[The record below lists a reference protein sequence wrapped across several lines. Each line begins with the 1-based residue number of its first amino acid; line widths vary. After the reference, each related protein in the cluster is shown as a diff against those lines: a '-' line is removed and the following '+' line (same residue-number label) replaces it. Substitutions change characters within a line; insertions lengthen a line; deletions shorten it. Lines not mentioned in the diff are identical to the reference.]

1 MWYHADK
8 LTSRKLKRNVLG
20 LDRVEEGGCSATWFL
35 SELKRRYGSVLRAF
49 LAVDASTGSLNFQTF
64 SVAYARLGYSRDV
77 RMVWFLLDADGS
89 GEVDLDEMDPAAS
102 DLLRKFHSAVVKAGD
117 GSFETGWHR
126 AIDTHRSLRLSR
138 PVFCRAALALGF
150 SSSDCELLFSIF
162 NAKDKLTITVGDAM
176 FVDTWMRRVKRCQ
189 APSTWINK
197 RVEGVIDIEALGI
210 EADWLKDDNR
220 SSSASTQEVTS
231 SSDHSAEEAPGVRA
245 AFRMDAPDPP
255 GPGFVPALAR
265 AVPRLVSNG
274 GVRANPW
281 VEPRKRRYVR
291 PAASKPAERP
301 RSAPVGGRTGYMKT
315 PPPSTGIVRPPSAS
329 SSATL
334 AATKL
339 IVRSGA
345 QRKSS
350 SS

>member
-49 LAVDASTGSLNFQTF
+49 LAVDAKTGSLNFHMF

-89 GEVDLDEMDPAAS
+89 GEVDLDEMDPTAS
-102 DLLRKFHSAVVKAGD
+102 GLLRRFHCVVVAAGE

-126 AIDTHRSLRLSR
+126 AVDTHRSLRLSR
-138 PVFCRAALALGF
+138 PVFCRAVLALGF
-150 SSSDCELLFSIF
+150 SSTESDLMFSIF
-162 NAKDKLTITVGDAM
+162 NAKDKLTITVGDAI

-197 RVEGVIDIEALGI
+197 RVEGVIDIDALGI
-210 EADWLKDDNR
+210 EADWLKDDAPT
-220 SSSASTQEVTS
+220 SAATTQEATG

-245 AFRMDAPDPP
+245 AFRMAAPQPP
-255 GPGFVPALAR
+255 GPGFVPAVAR
-265 AVPRLVSNG
+265 EVPRLVSSG

-281 VEPRKRRYVR
+281 VDPRKRRFVH
-291 PAASKPAERP
+291 PAPWKPPARP
-301 RSAPVGGRTGYMKT
+301 RSAPVGGRTGYMTT

-339 IVRSGA
+339 IVRAGA
-345 QRKSS
+345 PRKSS